1 MFKLEQQLL
10 YCTKEQFDSLT
21 PEPGQIVIIVDDEG
35 SAKEAMIWTGTEYSS
50 IKGETNSQIQMTAY
64 EINQQVIGQIPK
76 LTAEDIE
83 NKKTLILD
91 FCAETRNAYYML
103 LCRDIN
109 YFTLCHRTIAPT
121 EDHNVRRYAEDDE
134 LISIDDL
141 VIECAQ
147 NIGTIKAIEQVDGAI
162 EIWITNPYGETHA
175 MYFFPY
181 DGGVEA
187 CQ

>member
-1 MFKLEQQLL
+1 MNCIR
-10 YCTKEQFDSLT
+10 CTRSQFELLT
-21 PEPGQIVIIVDDEG
+21 PEIGQVYLIQDDNEP
-35 SAKEAMIWTGTEYSS
+35 AELKMWTGTEWSD
-50 IKGETNSQIQMTAY
+50 IKADTNSEVSLSAYDINKQI
-64 EINQQVIGQIPK
+64 IGQLPA
-76 LTAEDIE
+76 LNTEE
-83 NKKTLILD
+83 MNEKKALILD
-91 FCAETRNAYYML
+91 FCAETRNSYYML

-109 YFTLCHRTIAPT
+109 YFTLCHRTTNPT
-121 EDHNVRRYAEDDE
+121 EAHNVMRYPEDDE
-134 LISIDDL
+134 LIFIDDL

-147 NIGTIKAIEQVDGAI
+147 NVGVIKAIEQVDGAI

>member
-1 MFKLEQQLL
+1 MNCIR
-10 YCTKEQFDSLT
+10 CTRSQFELLT
-21 PEPGQIVIIVDDEG
+21 PEAGQVYLIQDDNEP
-35 SAKEAMIWTGTEYSS
+35 AELKMWTGTEWSD
-50 IKGETNSQIQMTAY
+50 IKADTNSEVSLSAYDINKQI
-64 EINQQVIGQIPK
+64 IGQLPA
-76 LTAEDIE
+76 LNTEE
-83 NKKTLILD
+83 MNEKKALILD
-91 FCAETRNAYYML
+91 FCAETRNSYYML

-109 YFTLCHRTIAPT
+109 YFTLCHRTTNPT
-121 EDHNVRRYAEDDE
+121 EAHNVMRYPEDDE
-134 LISIDDL
+134 LIFIDDL

-147 NIGTIKAIEQVDGAI
+147 NVGVIKAIEQVDGAI